1 LLFILSETEVL
12 VHSQSLCTA
21 AALYHRVI
29 GGAVEIHHGKPFNL
43 LSGNHSVFDAF
54 EAIIAQ
60 GLRHEIRIIWQPIE
74 YAANM
79 DLYNIYTN
87 KQRYVAMI
95 HLYI

>member
-1 LLFILSETEVL
+1 LLFILSETEVF
-12 VHSQSLCTA
+12 VHSRKQSLCTA

-29 GGAVEIHHGKPFNL
+29 GGAVEIRHGKPFNL

-74 YAANM
+74 YAPNM
-79 DLYNIYTN
+79 DLYIYIYTQTN
-87 KQRYVAMI
+87 KGM
-95 HLYI
+95 